1 MYIWKKQSA
10 FSAILPW
17 GDQAKVQLDRF
28 CFYMQQRKKT
38 KNQKKRI
45 CVCLCVWVCM
55 CVGMLGSDNQFQ
67 PPKVG
72 RYHFITAEEGA
83 GALAEIMAD

>member
-38 KNQKKRI
+38 KTKRKTHL
-45 CVCLCVWVCM
+45 CLSV
-55 CVGMLGSDNQFQ
+55 CVGMYVCGY
-67 PPKVG
+67 VG
-72 RYHFITAEEGA
+72 E
-83 GALAEIMAD
+83 